1 VIDERTIDGFRA
13 LTLVGAEPDGL
24 EVAFA
29 PGAGMVA
36 CSLRHRGEELLG
48 QRGGLAYYA
57 REHSTMGIPLLYPW
71 ANRVGSK
78 EFATADRAVD
88 LTSRDLPLSFDDG
101 GLPIHGL
108 LSGADGWSVE
118 DHRSTDTGGVL
129 EARFDF
135 GADAK
140 LLKAF
145 PFPHHLTLR
154 ASLSGTVLTIV
165 TTVHAD
171 GGVAVP
177 VAFGFHPYL
186 TLPGVERGEWL
197 VEVPVT
203 KHLDVDDRMLPT
215 GARTPMTIAAG
226 PLGSRTFDDGFLAPA
241 DEEPLVLAGGGR
253 RIELRIGEGYPFAQV
268 FAPADDDVV
277 AYEPMTA
284 PTNALLTG
292 GRDLP
297 LVEPGGSYSAS
308 FSVTVADAG

>member
-1 VIDERTIDGFRA
+1 VIGECTVDGFRT
-13 LTLVGAEPDGL
+13 LTVACNEPDRL
-24 EVAFA
+24 EVAFV
-29 PGAGMVA
+29 PSAGMVA

-78 EFATADRAVD
+78 RFTSADREID
-88 LTSRDLPLSFDDG
+88 LTDADLPLSFDDG

-108 LSGADGWSVE
+108 LSGADGWRVD

-129 EARFDF
+129 EAGFDF
-135 GADAK
+135 AADPK
-140 LLKAF
+140 LLAAF
-145 PFPHHLTLR
+145 PFPHRLSLR
-154 ASLSGTVLTIV
+154 ATLSGAVLTIV

-171 GGVAVP
+171 QGVTVP

-186 TLPGVERGEWL
+186 RLPGVERGRWR

-203 KHLDVDDRMLPT
+203 EHLELDERMLPT
-215 GARTPMTIAAG
+215 GERTPTTVESG
-226 PLGSRTFDDGFLAPA
+226 PLGSRTFDDGYLAPA
-241 DEEPLVLAGGGR
+241 DEKPLVLAGGGR

-284 PTNALLTG
+284 PTDALRAD

-297 LVEPGGSYSAS
+297 LVAPGESYSAS
-308 FSVTVADAG
+308 FSVTVADAD